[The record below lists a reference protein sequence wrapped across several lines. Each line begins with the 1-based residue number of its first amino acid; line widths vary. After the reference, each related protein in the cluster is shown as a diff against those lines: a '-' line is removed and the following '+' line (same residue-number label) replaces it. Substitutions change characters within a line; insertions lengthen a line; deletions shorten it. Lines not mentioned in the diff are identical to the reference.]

1 MRRVNVS
8 LYAAALIVLIS
19 RGKTRLLQNTPLR
32 SHAWWDQNS
41 QQDAQKGQ
49 TSHPPNPGGISP
61 SRPEFANTD
70 SSPQDAPYPMQGR
83 NSAADHRFTFHA
95 SRFTVPGSDA
105 RTKLAVFFSI
115 LLISGLWW
123 GPYVLSAKERPGS
136 SGIPPEKAAAYI
148 YAVIKADRT
157 LYTTD
162 IVNRLQVKGVIT
174 ASEHWEEENA
184 LMLPA
189 QFFQRSGKLAAENG
203 SGIRYRLI
211 GLWPIYRRN
220 APASDLERNALESLR
235 KNPGLPVTGIVT
247 SGRKQY
253 FQAIYPDLAVSRAC
267 IDCHNGHLLS
277 PKRDFKLKDVMGGI
291 AITIPLE

>member
-1 MRRVNVS
+1 
-8 LYAAALIVLIS
+8 
-19 RGKTRLLQNTPLR
+19 
-32 SHAWWDQNS
+32 
-41 QQDAQKGQ
+41 
-49 TSHPPNPGGISP
+49 
-61 SRPEFANTD
+61 
-70 SSPQDAPYPMQGR
+70 MQGR
-83 NSAADHRFTFHA
+83 NSAADHRFTYHGL
-95 SRFTVPGSDA
+95 RFTVPGSNA

-123 GPYVLSAKERPGS
+123 EPYVLSAKERPGS
-136 SGIPPEKAAAYI
+136 SGISPEKVAAYI

-162 IVNRLQVKGVIT
+162 IVNRLQAKGVTT
-174 ASEHWEEENA
+174 ASEHWEQENA

-189 QFFQRSGKLAAENG
+189 QFLQHSGKLVAENG

-235 KNPGLPVTGIVT
+235 KNPDLPVTGIVN

-253 FQAIYPDLAVSRAC
+253 FQAIYPDLAVSQAC

-277 PKRDFKLKDVMGGI
+277 PKRDFKLNDVMGGI

>member
-1 MRRVNVS
+1 
-8 LYAAALIVLIS
+8 
-19 RGKTRLLQNTPLR
+19 
-32 SHAWWDQNS
+32 
-41 QQDAQKGQ
+41 
-49 TSHPPNPGGISP
+49 
-61 SRPEFANTD
+61 
-70 SSPQDAPYPMQGR
+70 MQGR
-83 NSAADHRFTFHA
+83 NSAADHRFTYHV
-95 SRFTVPGSDA
+95 SRFKVPGSDA

-136 SGIPPEKAAAYI
+136 SGIPPEKVAAYI

-162 IVNRLQVKGVIT
+162 IVNRLQAKGVTT
-174 ASEHWEEENA
+174 ASEHWEQENA

-189 QFFQRSGKLAAENG
+189 QFLQHSGKLVAENG

-235 KNPGLPVTGIVT
+235 KNPDLPVTGIVT

-253 FQAIYPDLAVSRAC
+253 FQAIYPDLAVSQAC

-277 PKRDFKLKDVMGGI
+277 PKRDFTLNDVMGGI